1 MVEGSYN
8 IGTEESNAKFLKAAR
23 KSGVKDIAE
32 AARATTLVT
41 PWICS
46 RDELGRE
53 RVELVEEFANAKG
66 VSFNILMNKQVGET
80 TLRLHVRL
88 ASSASG
94 SDQPVVVGVDDEE
107 DRLEAVFWFVLEQ
120 TREVTPDEDLQRIQ
134 IPARWVDR
142 FAKTVQRELPRE
154 PRGAWAD
161 DSFRSKK
168 SNVGSNSS
176 SLSTWADVQGNCIAW
191 TTPR

>member
-8 IGTEESNAKFLKAAR
+8 IGTEESNAKFLKAAK
-23 KSGVKDIAE
+23 KSGVKDVAE

-46 RDELGRE
+46 KEELGPE
-53 RVELVEEFANAKG
+53 RMESVSEFAAEKD
-66 VSFNILMNKQVGET
+66 VTCHILTNPQVGET

-120 TREVTPDEDLQRIQ
+120 TREVKPDEDLERIQ
-134 IPARWVDR
+134 NSCAVGRPFRENGAAGAAAR
-142 FAKTVQRELPRE
+142 
-154 PRGAWAD
+154 AW
-161 DSFRSKK
+161 FRD
-168 SNVGSNSS
+168 G
-176 SLSTWADVQGNCIAW
+176 
-191 TTPR
+191 

>member
-8 IGTEESNAKFLKAAR
+8 IGTEESNAKFLKAAK
-23 KSGVKDIAE
+23 KSGVKDVAE

-80 TLRLHVRL
+80 TLRLHARHG
-88 ASSASG
+88 SASG

-120 TREVTPDEDLQRIQ
+120 TREVKPDEDLQRIQ

-142 FAKTVQRELPRE
+142 FAKTVQRELRRA
-154 PRGAWAD
+154 RGSGAD
-161 DSFRSKK
+161 DFFRSKK